1 MSPAPTDTR
10 TSSVSATDFE
20 FLRSF
25 LAQRTAIQIAPGQEY
40 LVESRL
46 DKVARQHSLPDVSA
60 VLAKLRAASPAL
72 ANDVIDAMT
81 TNETSFF
88 RDQHPFDDI
97 VTKIIPDLV
106 SKLGPADPLTIWC
119 AACSSGQEPYT
130 LAILLNEHFG
140 DLVRRRRVRIVAT
153 DLSSTMVGRTKEGKY
168 SQFEV
173 NRGLPAK
180 HMITYFQQQ
189 GRDWQIRSDLRDLI
203 DAKTMNLLEAWNGV
217 PRCDLVLIRNVL
229 IYFPAEVKHKIL
241 GRIKDQ
247 VLKPNG
253 YLLLGS
259 SETMVGGPPVYE
271 TSKLDKATCYRPLK

>member
-1 MSPAPTDTR
+1 MTLSPTATK
-10 TSSVSATDFE
+10 TSSVTAADFE
-20 FLRSF
+20 FLRTF
-25 LAQRTAIQIAPGQEY
+25 LAQKTAIQIAPGQEY

-46 DKVARQHSLPDVSA
+46 DKVARQHGLPDVGA
-60 VLAKLRAASPAL
+60 VLGRVRGGNNAVAA
-72 ANDVIDAMT
+72 DVIDAMT

-97 VTKIIPDLV
+97 VATIIPELL

-119 AACSSGQEPYT
+119 AASSSGQEPYT

-140 DLVRRRRVRIVAT
+140 DLVRRRRVKIVAT
-153 DLSSTMVGRTKEGKY
+153 DLSPTMVTRTKEGRY

-189 GRDWQIRSDLRDLI
+189 GRDWIVRNDLREMI
-203 DAKTMNLLEAWNGV
+203 DARMLNLLEPWSAI
-217 PRCDLVLIRNVL
+217 PRCDLVLMRNVL

-241 GRIKDQ
+241 ARVKDQ
-247 VLKPNG
+247 VLKPHG

-259 SETMVGGPPVYE
+259 SETMVGGPQAYQ
-271 TSKLDKATCYRPLK
+271 TCKLAKATCYRPL

>member
-1 MSPAPTDTR
+1 MTPSPTDTR
-10 TSSVSATDFE
+10 TSSVTAADFE
-20 FLRSF
+20 FLRTF
-25 LAQRTAIQIAPGQEY
+25 LAQKTAIQIAPGQEY

-46 DKVARQHSLPDVSA
+46 DKVARQHGLPDVTA
-60 VLAKLRAASPAL
+60 VLGRVRSGNNAVAA
-72 ANDVIDAMT
+72 DVIDAMT

-97 VTKIIPDLV
+97 VATIIPELL
-106 SKLGPADPLTIWC
+106 SKLGPAEPLTIWC
-119 AACSSGQEPYT
+119 AASSSGQEPYT

-140 DLVRRRRVRIVAT
+140 DLVRRRRVKIVAT
-153 DLSSTMVGRTKEGKY
+153 DLSPTMVTRTKEGRY

-189 GRDWQIRSDLRDLI
+189 GRDWIVRSDLRDMI
-203 DAKTMNLLEAWNGV
+203 DARQLNLLEPWSSI
-217 PRCDLVLIRNVL
+217 PRCDLVLMRNVL

-241 GRIKDQ
+241 ARVKDQ
-247 VLKPNG
+247 VLKPQG

-259 SETMVGGPPVYE
+259 SETMVGGPHAYQ
-271 TSKLDKATCYRPLK
+271 TCKLAKATCYRPL